1 MLKYY
6 LIVIKLIVSCCIVA
20 QCDPDDCSLFFE
32 IPDDIVICQ
41 PEEFE
46 LRAEVSS
53 PYSKFLWYSDDG
65 YQNDEDIEDAVS
77 IDRTTTF
84 TFKLE
89 SEIEEGNLIEN
100 GDFENGFNDF
110 YNQIDD
116 SVYLQETDEVLSY
129 TGLNCFL
136 DENFLNII
144 NFGFN
149 GQNLGII
156 WCQVVELK
164 PNVSYD
170 FQFEIVRGFRERIN
184 ILMNSS
190 IVETINY
197 NSSDCNSD
205 LIEFNFCSEY
215 SGEVEICLE
224 IDYELEGIGIDNI
237 ELYEQP
243 CELEESFTV
252 TLSEYEL
259 DVTGEPLFDCSN
271 TSQNLSSIISNESNS
286 NSYSYNWRTVDGNI
300 MSDVAAS
307 SISINSGGTYVLS
320 AENEFGCIRTDSITV
335 TGGGDI
341 PLLMIQDSIIDC
353 NRDSIRL
360 QLSDNNFVQ
369 YDISWTDQQGVE
381 LFRQDSLYIILE
393 GWYYYVI
400 MPNTAG
406 GCSHRDSVY
415 IDRDVPPQGIE
426 YSGDEL
432 DCLVSSVLLS
442 VTVDS
447 SAAYEW
453 QSPDGSTVAGAVIEA
468 TSEGLYYITETTQRG
483 CIYEDSIM
491 INEYEPIW
499 DYTIEASPEINCNIP
514 SALIEVLYTDQY
526 TVTWLSGELA
536 GASGPTQQVSC
547 GDTYIYELR
556 DARSCIHIDSVII
569 SEDIFIPAID
579 IVYGTLDCN
588 QTTTIAYNMEDDDYT
603 YIWSS
608 SSGTITLSDSLFISS
623 EGIYSVTVTAV
634 NGCTIAS
641 TFEVIA
647 VSDIPSAIIESDVI
661 TCAQEEVALT
671 ADISSNVTSYEWTF
685 PDGNMESG
693 SVLLVSEAGIY
704 TLQLMTQNGCEL
716 SISHEVVTNIG
727 LPQLDPQV
735 SGDISCQ
742 AATVTVSQ
750 TVLAETVLW
759 FDSNGDEI
767 SNLASFET
775 STPGAY
781 TLIMMAQNGCVDSM
795 SVDVIEIIPSF
806 DYSMVYDSILT
817 CDRSEIP
824 LTLDID
830 TAIYSVYTNAGGVTY
845 YNVLEIPIDVVGEVE
860 VTIID
865 SLLCTVERSF
875 VITEDRQQ
883 ATADIFY
890 ENLTCNNPISKLLLS
905 EITNVE
911 TTILTYPDGII
922 SSTLPHI
929 LNAGGTYTLELSAIN
944 GCDSILTFVV
954 DSDMNI
960 PQVSIMGDTLDCVT
974 TEVNLIA
981 LSTTNIASIEWV
993 GPNLETYDAESIIVS
1008 ELGLYTANIVDDT
1021 GCEGSAIYELVE
1033 EDKSISIA
1041 TEVGTIS
1048 CGTSVTE
1055 LEITVITGIVDQ
1067 YIIYDTDGGIW
1078 DVGDSFD
1085 FLSIDITDPG
1095 NYILELLNP
1104 DGCITKDT
1112 TEVEFV
1118 EDPEDAFLLSG
1129 PSMILLES
1137 EIPYQ
1142 IDIVT
1147 DVEDADIAEIIWS
1160 PEAGLDCMDCLNPKL
1175 IYAGIDTYT
1184 MTLVRTNGCQQSID
1198 IDIELR
1204 ETIVNI
1210 LDTVEI
1216 YIPNVININMETE
1229 NNGFRI
1235 YAPTDKPVMIDY
1247 LAIFDRWGN
1256 KMYEAD
1262 SYDTNSEL
1270 HTWRGEY
1277 HEGYVEMGVYVYYVE
1292 YTIKDKKYKRAGDLT
1307 VLW

>member
-1 MLKYY
+1 MRIFISILFA
-6 LIVIKLIVSCCIVA
+6 LSVFELFSQCI
-20 QCDPDDCSLFFE
+20 PDDCPLFFE
-32 IPDDIVICQ
+32 IPEDIVICE
-41 PEEFE
+41 PMNIDIV
-46 LRAEVSS
+46 AEIASD
-53 PYSKFLWYSDDG
+53 YSAFQWTSDDG

-369 YDISWTDQQGVE
+369 YNISWTDQQGVE
-381 LFRQDSLYIILE
+381 LFRQDSLYITSE

-415 IDRDVPPQGIE
+415 IDRDAPLQDIE
-426 YSGDEL
+426 YNGDEL
-432 DCLVSSVLLS
+432 DCAVSSISLS
-442 VTVDS
+442 VVQDS
-447 SAAYEW
+447 TATYEW
-453 QSPDGSTVAGAVIEA
+453 RSPDGLTISGGVIDA
-468 TSEGLYYITETTQRG
+468 TTEGLYHITETTRRG
-483 CIYEDSIM
+483 CIHEDSVM
-491 INEYEPIW
+491 INRYEPIW
-499 DYTIEASPEINCNIP
+499 DYTTEATPEINCNTLAGI
-514 SALIEVLYTDQY
+514 IEVFYTEPY
-526 TVTWLSGELA
+526 TITWLSGEIA
-536 GASGPTQQVSC
+536 GASGPTQQVTC

-556 DARSCIHIDSVII
+556 DERSCILIDSVIVTENI
-569 SEDIFIPAID
+569 TIPMID

-588 QTTTIAYNMEDDDYT
+588 QATTTAYNALDDDYSYT
-603 YIWSS
+603 WSS
-608 SSGTITLSDSLFISS
+608 SNGTVTMSDSLLITA
-623 EGIYSVTVTAV
+623 EGMYSVTVTSDNA
-634 NGCTIAS
+634 CTMAS
-641 TFEVIA
+641 TIEVIA
-647 VSDIPSAIIESDVI
+647 VSEIPSASIQSDVI
-661 TCAQEEVALT
+661 TCTQEEVILS
-671 ADISSNVTSYEWTF
+671 ADISSNVSTYEWTY
-685 PDGNMESG
+685 PDGTTDDNATLM
-693 SVLLVSEAGIY
+693 VTQAGIY
-704 TLQLMTQNGCEL
+704 TLQMMTQNGCSS
-716 SISHEVVTNIG
+716 SIPHEVVSDIS
-727 LPQLDPQV
+727 LPQPDPQV
-735 SGDISCQ
+735 SGAISCQ
-742 AATVTVSQ
+742 TTEVILSQ
-750 TVLAETVLW
+750 AVLTESVLW
-759 FDSNGDEI
+759 YNSTGVEV
-767 SNLASFET
+767 SSVPSFET
-775 STPGAY
+775 SAPGTY
-781 TLIMMAQNGCVDSM
+781 TLVMTGLNGCVDSM
-795 SVDVIEIIPSF
+795 SVDITEIMPSF
-806 DYSMVYDSILT
+806 DYSIAYDSLLT
-817 CDRSEIP
+817 CDKNEAL
-824 LTLDID
+824 LTIDID
-830 TAIYSVYTNAGGVTY
+830 TTIYSVYTNVDNNIRE
-845 YNVLEIPIDVVGEVE
+845 NVLEIPIDVVGEVE
-860 VTIID
+860 VLIVD
-865 SLLCTVERSF
+865 SLSCEVERSF
-875 VITEDRQQ
+875 FVTENIQQ
-883 ATADIFY
+883 AEATIFY
-890 ENLTCNNPISKLLLS
+890 EDLTCDNPITELQLS
-905 EITNVE
+905 ALTNVE
-911 TTILTYPDGII
+911 TSTLTYPDGSTSSDLPYII
-922 SSTLPHI
+922 D
-929 LNAGGTYTLELSAIN
+929 AGGSYSLELSALN
-944 GCDSILTFVV
+944 GCDSIITFVV
-954 DSDMNI
+954 DADMDI
-960 PQVSIMGDTLDCVT
+960 PQLTIAGDTLDCSTV
-974 TEVNLIA
+974 EVDLTA
-981 LSTTNIASIEWV
+981 TSTTDIAYIEWV
-993 GPNLETYDAESIIVS
+993 GPLSETYSTETITVS
-1008 ELGLYTANIVDDT
+1008 EIGIYTAVIRDNN
-1021 GCEGSAIYELVE
+1021 GCEVSAIYEVVE
-1033 EDKSISIA
+1033 DDKSVIISA
-1041 TEVGTIS
+1041 EAGSIS
-1048 CGTSVTE
+1048 CGRSETE
-1055 LEITVITGIVDQ
+1055 LSLEVISGTVDQ

-1078 DVGDSFD
+1078 DKGDSFTT
-1085 FLSIDITDPG
+1085 LSMNVTEPL
-1095 NYILELLNP
+1095 NYVIEILSP
-1104 DGCITKDT
+1104 DGCLTKDT
-1112 TEVEFV
+1112 VMVEFV
-1118 EDPEDAFLLSG
+1118 EDPNDAFLLSG
-1129 PSMILLES
+1129 PSEIIIES
-1137 EIPYQ
+1137 DDPYQ
-1142 IDIVT
+1142 IDVIT
-1147 DVEDADIAEIIWS
+1147 DVESDEIATIIWS
-1160 PEAGLDCMDCLNPKL
+1160 PKAGLDCTDCLSPQL
-1175 IYAGIDTYT
+1175 TYAGIDIYT
-1184 MTLVRTNGCQQSID
+1184 MTLVKTNGCQQSID
-1198 IDIELR
+1198 IKIEFR
-1204 ETIVNI
+1204 EIIVEV

-1229 NNGFRI
+1229 NNRFRI